1 MSEMDYNRYS
11 QPIMPKP
18 ISTDTSSF
26 PEIRRKGC
34 LYVDKT
40 AFFHKLLTGAGDALS

>member
-1 MSEMDYNRYS
+1 
-11 QPIMPKP
+11 MPKP

-40 AFFHKLLTGAGDALS
+40 AYFQRLLTGRTTAFSSRGRVASASR